1 MKKKINVLL
10 VSVSFA
16 PRSGL
21 GIIEHGVL
29 FYKGLKKYAKNI
41 EAKAYSLSN
50 KQLFDRI
57 NKTSRAATLD
67 QDLADSW
74 KKGKPDIIHYM
85 SPGVFISS
93 LVLKP
98 VFNIRSKQIVS
109 VHDLDMLKKIP
120 KIGIDNYINK
130 ATVKGYMSIPVK
142 AMNRFVHAME
152 KRGMLL
158 TIKKADHILC
168 VSEDTRRDLIN
179 LGVEP
184 YRISVI
190 YNIVGK
196 NFKRLR
202 KKHKKDKII
211 IGHLSSYAY
220 NKNVEVLIKAFK
232 KVKSDKFE
240 LHLYGAKLPFEISD
254 DKRIKYFG
262 YTDNTVKMYN
272 SFDVFV
278 FPSLWEGFGMPVMEA
293 KRCKVPV
300 ITYKK
305 GELPHIVKRNTLQFK
320 NQEDLT
326 NMIENMRW
334 KRIDLSKAYND
345 TKECEE
351 KVIIKKIEDMY
362 KKAMEEK

>member
-10 VSVSFA
+10 VSVSFT
-16 PRSGL
+16 PKSGV

-29 FYKGLKKYAKNI
+29 IYKGLKKYAKSINV
-41 EAKAYSLSN
+41 KAYSLSN
-50 KQLFDRI
+50 KQLFERI
-57 NKTSRAATLD
+57 NKTNRNVTL
-67 QDLADSW
+67 QEDLA
-74 KKGKPDIIHYM
+74 KGKLKGKPDIIHYI
-85 SPGVFISS
+85 SPGMFVSKLFF
-93 LVLKP
+93 KP
-98 VFNIRSKQIVS
+98 FFNIKSKQIVS
-109 VHDLDMLKKIP
+109 VHDLDMLKKVP
-120 KIGIDNYINK
+120 KIGIDKYINQ
-130 ATVKGYMSIPVK
+130 AAAKGYMSIPVK
-142 AMNRFVHAME
+142 MMNRFANAVE
-152 KRGMLL
+152 KKGMLL
-158 TIKKADHILC
+158 TIKKADYMLC
-168 VSEDTRRDLIN
+168 VSENTKKDLIN
-179 LGVEP
+179 YGVDP
-184 YRISVI
+184 SKIFII
-190 YNIVGK
+190 YNPIGDSFK
-196 NFKRLR
+196 NLG
-202 KKHKKDKII
+202 KKHRKDKII
-211 IGHLSSYAY
+211 IGHISSYAY
-220 NKNVEVLIKAFK
+220 NKNAEVLINAFK